1 MFDDSKVCG
10 RVWKHNFLA
19 YRCKTCALSPCM
31 SLCNECFHQGDHKGH
46 DYNMFRSQAGGA
58 CDCGDENVLLPSG
71 LVSCSSAYRFLRL
84 RQFSEITS
92 PNCRYER
99 FFFRSFHEDSFL
111 TNYFFAGSLNEKPV
125 KHKSRVGA

>member
-1 MFDDSKVCG
+1 MSCLLFQVRYAIRVLKNKIFWTAIILQDLQQFDDSKVCG

-31 SLCNECFHQGDHKGH
+31 SLCNECFHLGDHKGH

-71 LVSCSSAYRFLRL
+71 
-84 RQFSEITS
+84 
-92 PNCRYER
+92 
-99 FFFRSFHEDSFL
+99 
-111 TNYFFAGSLNEKPV
+111 
-125 KHKSRVGA
+125 